1 MIPQR
6 PYLVRAIYQWV
17 VDNGMTPHVVVNA
30 ALDGVQVPAE
40 YVHEGQIVLN
50 LNPSAVKEL
59 YIGND
64 RVDLSAR
71 FGGVSRPVSFPI
83 AAVLALY
90 ARETGQGMIFAAEGP
105 TPAESSE
112 PPEPPEPSGPP
123 PRRPE
128 RPTLKV
134 VK

>member
-17 VDNGMTPHVVVNA
+17 VDNGMTPHVVVNT
-30 ALDGVQVPAE
+30 ALEGVQVPVE
-40 YVHEGQIVLN
+40 YVRDDQIVLN
-50 LNPSAVKEL
+50 LNPSAVKDL
-59 YIGND
+59 YIGNE

-71 FGGVSRPVSFPI
+71 FGGVSRRVSFPI

-90 ARETGQGMIFAAEGP
+90 ARETGQGMIFAEEQP
-105 TPAESSE
+105 TPTESSE
-112 PPEPPEPSGPP
+112 PPEPPEPPDPP